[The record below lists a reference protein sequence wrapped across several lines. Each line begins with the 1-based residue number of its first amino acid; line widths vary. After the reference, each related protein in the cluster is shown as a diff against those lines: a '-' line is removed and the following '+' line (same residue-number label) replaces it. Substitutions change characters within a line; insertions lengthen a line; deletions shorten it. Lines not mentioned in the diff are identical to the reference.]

1 MPINRMIGSNYN
13 NSPSRIIYSDRF
25 IPSRSGSNFAVFDIS
40 NSPALLRSTLF
51 GPDTPGTPASRNVFR
66 YKTETKRSLH
76 SLQCLGYDESGPGI
90 SHSPVTFLVS
100 DAPGLEDD
108 FYLNLVD
115 WSPNNV
121 LAVGL
126 ESCVYFWNACSIKV
140 SKLCDLGIRDSI
152 CSVGLDMGCI
162 QLPHCRT
169 MEGHRSRFGVLAW
182 SSSLLSSGSHDKSIL
197 HRDMRARDDFASKL
211 VCGLKWSY
219 DERELASVGNENRLH
234 VWNQHSAQPVL
245 KHCEHTASVSATHK

>member
-13 NSPSRIIYSDRF
+13 NSPSRTIYSDRF
-25 IPSRSGSNFAVFDIS
+25 IPSGSGSNFALFDIS
-40 NSPALLRSTLF
+40 NF
-51 GPDTPGTPASRNVFR
+51 PASDQGK
-66 YKTETKRSLH
+66 KTVLLIIKAFYAPRW
-76 SLQCLGYDESGPGI
+76 YDESGPGI
-90 SHSPVTFLVS
+90 SHSPVKAPRKVPTSPYKVL
-100 DAPGLEDD
+100 DAPGSEDD

-126 ESCVYFWNACSIKV
+126 ESCVYLWNACSNKV

-152 CSVGLDMGCI
+152 FVQLVGLNVELTLLLELTMAKFGELIPITWFVDMGCI

-169 MEGHRSRFGVLAW
+169 MEGHRSRVGVLAW

-197 HRDMRARDDFASKL
+197 
-211 VCGLKWSY
+211 
-219 DERELASVGNENRLH
+219 
-234 VWNQHSAQPVL
+234 
-245 KHCEHTASVSATHK
+245 